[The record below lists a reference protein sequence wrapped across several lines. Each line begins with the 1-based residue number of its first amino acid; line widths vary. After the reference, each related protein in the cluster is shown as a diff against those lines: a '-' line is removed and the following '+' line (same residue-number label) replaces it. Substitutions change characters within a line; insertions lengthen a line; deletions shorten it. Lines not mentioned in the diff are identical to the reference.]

1 MPLMGPDAE
10 GREGRGKAWGLCRL
24 SGLRGATGSSCW
36 GPQMLAGP
44 CCGSQAACSG
54 PLGGGTAEGLPC
66 VDRYGGGDRRPRL
79 RGSCPGYPRIRQTQQ
94 PGSSGEGAGRV
105 MAQEVGAGKA
115 GPGSLPLVWVP
126 GGLGSVLTAPAPA
139 HGPHTGRQRPETW
152 GADSVPWGVCV
163 PGHRK
168 QGF

>member
-66 VDRYGGGDRRPRL
+66 VDRYGGRRTGGPDCGGPA
-79 RGSCPGYPRIRQTQQ
+79 RGIQ
-94 PGSSGEGAGRV
+94 
-105 MAQEVGAGKA
+105 
-115 GPGSLPLVWVP
+115 
-126 GGLGSVLTAPAPA
+126 GSVKPSNQGARGKGQGGSWHKKWVLGKLAPAPSRWC
-139 HGPHTGRQRPETW
+139 GCREGW
-152 GADSVPWGVCV
+152 VLC
-163 PGHRK
+163 
-168 QGF
+168 